1 MTRPIT
7 IINDEANRII
17 FFPKVKILGDPSIED
32 KMLVIGLQVTAEY
45 LDVNDLG
52 TAVVIDSR
60 QCHIRPTSQ
69 AQNQLMV
76 DIDFDVMHWQK
87 QLKIADTAKEAKRRE
102 QGFLFSQLGKIKA
115 STRTLYESS
124 WRSRQSKDAAWGE
137 RGEYGRSGRFAEK
150 GGQQVASAF
159 QSSTGNE
166 KIKAVYGNYGF
177 WSWLRYWHLDGADFV
192 LLMLMDKGYYDY
204 QKMKPVLRSKQ
215 HPFTLRMGQA
225 QRETSH
231 PCRASSGGH
240 CRGEKEKGK
249 MNH

>member
-76 DIDFDVMHWQK
+76 DIDFDV
-87 QLKIADTAKEAKRRE
+87 
-102 QGFLFSQLGKIKA
+102 
-115 STRTLYESS
+115 
-124 WRSRQSKDAAWGE
+124 
-137 RGEYGRSGRFAEK
+137 
-150 GGQQVASAF
+150 
-159 QSSTGNE
+159 
-166 KIKAVYGNYGF
+166 
-177 WSWLRYWHLDGADFV
+177 
-192 LLMLMDKGYYDY
+192 
-204 QKMKPVLRSKQ
+204 
-215 HPFTLRMGQA
+215 
-225 QRETSH
+225 
-231 PCRASSGGH
+231 
-240 CRGEKEKGK
+240 
-249 MNH
+249 